1 MYTGSLVFDTF
12 DMLGTGGNED
22 VSIAAPDIVLFLA
35 CDTAFESWERCC
47 AIVGYRD

>member
-22 VSIAAPDIVLFLA
+22 VSIAALNVVFFLA
-35 CDTAFESWERCC
+35 CDIAFES
-47 AIVGYRD
+47 